1 MFDPIRQLVLNLV
14 VETAPPQIALHPIGI
29 LLFRH
34 GPQRPRDKQDRG
46 KFKLRT
52 EVIED
57 AHRRGLPTLEQ
68 SSVAAQHAQLQRE
81 MPAVFVAAA
90 LRSLAF
96 VGFRQGPMPRQ
107 FFLAW
112 ILWQ

>member
-1 MFDPIRQLVLNLV
+1 V
-14 VETAPPQIALHPIGI
+14 TAQN
-29 LLFRH
+29 
-34 GPQRPRDKQDRG
+34 
-46 KFKLRT
+46 
-52 EVIED
+52 
-57 AHRRGLPTLEQ
+57 
-68 SSVAAQHAQLQRE
+68 AQLQRE

-90 LRSLAF
+90 LRRLAF